1 MTTSYEIKYKEQ
13 LFSFFT
19 LKINIC
25 KKHPP
30 RRVPQKTH
38 SRNICNYAK
47 NTVLREK
54 FVMFFRTPVLWNNCE
69 QLLLVLSNLITIFV
83 GNQSEGRISKRVF
96 QENKVHQIF
105 RKTNIS
111 HYLIRTR
118 YFPVVFGLN
127 TEITHAYQ
135 GVRNVRFLEN
145 LASFVFLKHT
155 S

>member
-1 MTTSYEIKYKEQ
+1 MKSNTKQ

-54 FVMFFRTPVLWNNCE
+54 FVRFFRTPVLWNNCE
-69 QLLLVLSNLITIFV
+69 QLAAPGFIKFDNHFC
-83 GNQSEGRISKRVF
+83 R
-96 QENKVHQIF
+96 
-105 RKTNIS
+105 
-111 HYLIRTR
+111 
-118 YFPVVFGLN
+118 
-127 TEITHAYQ
+127 
-135 GVRNVRFLEN
+135 
-145 LASFVFLKHT
+145 
-155 S
+155 